1 MTGLFSL
8 ADILLSALSIPVSY
22 TFFINEYP
30 LFDRL
35 LPYVGSEIAF
45 GLILGLFVI
54 ISRFSLAIAVFLSLI
69 AWLIPNPPANTP
81 SPSTGLN
88 IAIIQTVL
96 PQHVTSYP
104 GISDGLH
111 YWKTHMIHALQEANQ
126 QKVDVAIL
134 PESSMPSFHST
145 ATPVVQEI
153 LNARHSYPLI
163 AHHYVD
169 TETNGISSQVRF
181 WDQYN
186 HVQAIHEKQNPLP
199 IAEKL
204 IIPGEQASF
213 SLKDFTLASF
223 ICSESLDVYN
233 ARFRLSTSDI
243 GIVLTNEAEIADTY
257 LPELHLI
264 SDKIRA
270 REMGTPILRAGNI
283 RLSTYIDAKGREVV
297 TAKESSWQNLYVTV
311 TSNSDTLYS
320 STFVAQHILILMT
333 LPILLIRKEKIHITS
348 PPVGIYILIMIC
360 MIYAQIAYGYEHV
373 SSEPLK
379 AETPFYIDGFFPARQ
394 LGISDATNMEQ
405 FSTYVDSSHI
415 PVKDIPPSRGVGII
429 NTIHGEMY
437 ITERRGDRIT
447 TLSERGFLTLKSADL
462 EQISLSK
469 VLWYTYKSEN

>member
-1 MTGLFSL
+1 
-8 ADILLSALSIPVSY
+8 
-22 TFFINEYP
+22 
-30 LFDRL
+30 
-35 LPYVGSEIAF
+35 
-45 GLILGLFVI
+45 
-54 ISRFSLAIAVFLSLI
+54 
-69 AWLIPNPPANTP
+69 
-81 SPSTGLN
+81 
-88 IAIIQTVL
+88 
-96 PQHVTSYP
+96 
-104 GISDGLH
+104 
-111 YWKTHMIHALQEANQ
+111 
-126 QKVDVAIL
+126 
-134 PESSMPSFHST
+134 
-145 ATPVVQEI
+145 
-153 LNARHSYPLI
+153 
-163 AHHYVD
+163 
-169 TETNGISSQVRF
+169 
-181 WDQYN
+181 
-186 HVQAIHEKQNPLP
+186 
-199 IAEKL
+199 
-204 IIPGEQASF
+204 
-213 SLKDFTLASF
+213 
-223 ICSESLDVYN
+223 SLDVYN

-283 RLSTYIDAKGREVV
+283 RLSTYIDAKGREIV
-297 TAKESSWQNLYVTV
+297 TAKDSSWQNLYVTV